1 MSDPKGNPEV
11 QYRQGFEHGAWEVY
25 RELMQFLPSK
35 IAAPVQEWLEH
46 RIEPWRLNAY
56 QAALEGK
63 PVREITP
70 PHLRLKISN

>member
-1 MSDPKGNPEV
+1 
-11 QYRQGFEHGAWEVY
+11 
-25 RELMQFLPSK
+25 MQFLPSK